1 MIRVTIKT
9 LFIQRLLMTQETK
22 TIAELNLN
30 DEHITVGVEDTL
42 REGAKRL
49 LSVPG
54 GILIVLDD
62 DSKVRGVMGYKQFL
76 QAIDKQMDM
85 NSSKCGDIM
94 EMDFMEV
101 KNTDSIKYVLKQIKK
116 RSPQAVVSVDE
127 NGEFSGYF
135 SPSDYKESR
144 AIVKSLKSLKL

>member
-1 MIRVTIKT
+1 
-9 LFIQRLLMTQETK
+9 MTQETR

-62 DSKVRGVMGYKQFL
+62 DSRVKGVMGYKQFL
-76 QAIDKQMDM
+76 QAIDKEMDM
-85 NSSKCGDIM
+85 SASKCGDIM

-101 KNTDSIKYVLKQIKK
+101 KNTDSIKEVLKQIKK
-116 RSPQAVVSVDE
+116 RSPQAVVSVDG
-127 NGEFSGYF
+127 NGESSGYF

-144 AIVKSLKSLKL
+144 AIVRSLKSLKL

>member
-1 MIRVTIKT
+1 
-9 LFIQRLLMTQETK
+9 MTQQTK
-22 TIAELNLN
+22 TISELNLN
-30 DEHITVGVEDTL
+30 DEHITVGVDDTL
-42 REGAKRL
+42 KEGAKRL

-54 GILIVLDD
+54 GVLIVLDD
-62 DSKVRGVMGYKQFL
+62 DSRVIGVMGYKQFL
-76 QAIDKQMDM
+76 QAIDRDMDT
-85 NSSKCGDIM
+85 NSVKFGELM

-101 KNTDSIKYVLKQIKK
+101 KNSDNLKDVLKSIKK

-135 SPSDYKESR
+135 SPSDYKESK

>member
-9 LFIQRLLMTQETK
+9 LLIQRLLMTQDTK
-22 TIAELNLN
+22 TISELNLN
-30 DEHITVGVEDTL
+30 DEHITVGVEDSL

-62 DSKVRGVMGYKQFL
+62 DSKVKGVMGYKQFL
-76 QAIDKQMDM
+76 QAIDKEMDM
-85 NSSKCGDIM
+85 SSSKCGDIM

-101 KNTDSIKYVLKQIKK
+101 KNSDSIKEVLKQIRK
-116 RSPQAVVSVDE
+116 RSPQAVVAVDE
-127 NGEFSGYF
+127 NREFSGYF

>member
-1 MIRVTIKT
+1 
-9 LFIQRLLMTQETK
+9 MTQETR

-62 DSKVRGVMGYKQFL
+62 DSRVKGVMGYKQFL
-76 QAIDKQMDM
+76 QAIDKEMDM
-85 NSSKCGDIM
+85 SVSKCGDIM

-101 KNTDSIKYVLKQIKK
+101 KNTDTIKEVLKQIKK
-116 RSPQAVVSVDE
+116 RSPQAVVSVDG

-144 AIVKSLKSLKL
+144 AIVRSLKSLKL

>member
-9 LFIQRLLMTQETK
+9 LFIQHLLMTQDTK
-22 TIAELNLN
+22 TISELNLN
-30 DEHITVGVEDTL
+30 DEHITVGVEDSL

-62 DSKVRGVMGYKQFL
+62 DSKVKGVMGYKQFL
-76 QAIDKQMDM
+76 QAIDKEMDM

-101 KNTDSIKYVLKQIKK
+101 KNSDSIKEVLKQIRK
-116 RSPQAVVSVDE
+116 RSPQAVVAVDE
-127 NGEFSGYF
+127 NREFSGYF

>member
-1 MIRVTIKT
+1 MIRGTIKT
-9 LFIQRLLMTQETK
+9 LLMQHQLMTQETK

-42 REGAKRL
+42 KEGAKRL

-62 DSKVRGVMGYKQFL
+62 DSRVKGVMGYKQFL
-76 QAIDKQMDM
+76 QAIEKEMDM
-85 NSSKCGDIM
+85 SSSKCGEIM

-101 KNTDSIKYVLKQIKK
+101 KNSESIKDVLKKIRK
-116 RSPQAVVSVDE
+116 RSPQAVVSVDD

>member
-1 MIRVTIKT
+1 MIRVTIKS
-9 LFIQRLLMTQETK
+9 LFIQHLLMTQDTK
-22 TIAELNLN
+22 TISELNLN
-30 DEHITVGVEDTL
+30 DEHITVGVEDSL

-62 DSKVRGVMGYKQFL
+62 DSKVKGVMGYKQFL
-76 QAIDKQMDM
+76 QAIDKEMDM
-85 NSSKCGDIM
+85 SSSKCGDLM

-101 KNTDSIKYVLKQIKK
+101 KNSDSIKEVLKQIRK

>member
-1 MIRVTIKT
+1 
-9 LFIQRLLMTQETK
+9 MTQETR

-42 REGAKRL
+42 REGSKRL
-49 LSVPG
+49 ISVPG

-62 DSKVRGVMGYKQFL
+62 DSRVKGVMGYKQFL
-76 QAIDKQMDM
+76 QAIDKEMDM
-85 NSSKCGDIM
+85 SVSKCGDIM

-101 KNTDSIKYVLKQIKK
+101 KNTDSIKEVLKQIKK
-116 RSPQAVVSVDE
+116 RSPQAVVSVDG

-144 AIVKSLKSLKL
+144 AIVRSLKSLKL

>member
-1 MIRVTIKT
+1 
-9 LFIQRLLMTQETK
+9 MTQAGK
-22 TIAELNLN
+22 TISELNLN
-30 DEHITVGVEDTL
+30 DEHITVGVGDSL
-42 REGAKRL
+42 REGARRL
-49 LSVPG
+49 ITVPG

-62 DSKVRGVMGYKQFL
+62 ESKVKGVMGYKQFL
-76 QAIDKQMDM
+76 LAIDRELDA
-85 NSSKCGDIM
+85 NSTTCGELM

-101 KNTDSIKYVLKQIKK
+101 KNSDEIKNVLKEIKN

>member
-1 MIRVTIKT
+1 
-9 LFIQRLLMTQETK
+9 MTQAGK
-22 TIAELNLN
+22 TISELNLN
-30 DEHITVGVEDTL
+30 DEHITVGVGDSL
-42 REGAKRL
+42 REGARRL
-49 LSVPG
+49 LTVPG

-62 DSKVRGVMGYKQFL
+62 ESKVKGVMGYKQFL
-76 QAIDKQMDM
+76 LAIDRELDV
-85 NSSKCGDIM
+85 NTTTCGELM

-101 KNTDSIKYVLKQIKK
+101 KNSDQINSVLKEIKK

>member
-1 MIRVTIKT
+1 
-9 LFIQRLLMTQETK
+9 MTQETR

-62 DSKVRGVMGYKQFL
+62 DSRVKCVMGYKQFL
-76 QAIDKQMDM
+76 QAIDKEMDM
-85 NSSKCGDIM
+85 SASKCGDIM

-101 KNTDSIKYVLKQIKK
+101 KNTDSIKEVLKQIKK
-116 RSPQAVVSVDE
+116 RSPQAVVSVDG

-144 AIVKSLKSLKL
+144 AIVRSLKSLKL

>member
-1 MIRVTIKT
+1 M
-9 LFIQRLLMTQETK
+9 MTQETR

-62 DSKVRGVMGYKQFL
+62 DSKVKGVMGYKQFL

-101 KNTDSIKYVLKQIKK
+101 KNTDSIKNVLKQIKK
-116 RSPQAVVSVDE
+116 RSPQAVVSIDE

>member
-1 MIRVTIKT
+1 
-9 LFIQRLLMTQETK
+9 MTQETR

-49 LSVPG
+49 LSVHG

-62 DSKVRGVMGYKQFL
+62 DSRVKGVMGYKQFL
-76 QAIDKQMDM
+76 QAIDKEMDM
-85 NSSKCGDIM
+85 SVSKCGDIM

-101 KNTDSIKYVLKQIKK
+101 KNTDTIKEVLKQIKK
-116 RSPQAVVSVDE
+116 RSPQAVVSVDG

-144 AIVKSLKSLKL
+144 AIVRSLKSLKL

>member
-1 MIRVTIKT
+1 
-9 LFIQRLLMTQETK
+9 MTQETR

-62 DSKVRGVMGYKQFL
+62 DSRVKGVLGYKQFL
-76 QAIDKQMDM
+76 QAIDKEMDM
-85 NSSKCGDIM
+85 SVSKCGDIM

-101 KNTDSIKYVLKQIKK
+101 KNTDSIKEVLKQIKK
-116 RSPQAVVSVDE
+116 RSPQAVVSVDG

-144 AIVKSLKSLKL
+144 AIVRSLKSLKL

>member
-1 MIRVTIKT
+1 
-9 LFIQRLLMTQETK
+9 MTQPTK
-22 TIAELNLN
+22 TVSELNLN
-30 DEHITVGVEDTL
+30 DEHITVGVDDTL
-42 REGAKRL
+42 KEGAKRL

-54 GILIVLDD
+54 GVLIVLDD
-62 DSKVRGVMGYKQFL
+62 ESRVKGVMGYKQFL
-76 QAIDKQMDM
+76 QAIDRGMDT
-85 NSSKCGDIM
+85 NSAKCGELM

-101 KNTDSIKYVLKQIKK
+101 KNSDNLKDVLKSIKK

-135 SPSDYKESR
+135 SPSDYKKSR

>member
-1 MIRVTIKT
+1 
-9 LFIQRLLMTQETK
+9 MTPPTK
-22 TIAELNLN
+22 TISELNLN
-30 DEHITVGVEDTL
+30 DEHITVGVDDTL
-42 REGAKRL
+42 KEGAKRL

-54 GILIVLDD
+54 GVLIVLDD
-62 DSKVRGVMGYKQFL
+62 DSRVKGVMGYKQFL
-76 QAIDKQMDM
+76 QAIDRDMDT
-85 NSSKCGDIM
+85 NSVKCGELM

-101 KNTDSIKYVLKQIKK
+101 KNSDNLKDVLKSIKK

-135 SPSDYKESR
+135 SPSDYKESK

>member
-1 MIRVTIKT
+1 
-9 LFIQRLLMTQETK
+9 MTQQTK
-22 TIAELNLN
+22 TISELNLN
-30 DEHITVGVEDTL
+30 DEHITVGVDDTL
-42 REGAKRL
+42 KEGAKRL

-54 GILIVLDD
+54 GVLIVLDD
-62 DSKVRGVMGYKQFL
+62 DSRVIGVMGYKQFL
-76 QAIDKQMDM
+76 QAIDRDMDT
-85 NSSKCGDIM
+85 NSVKYGELM

-101 KNTDSIKYVLKQIKK
+101 KNSDNLKDVLKSIKK

-135 SPSDYKESR
+135 SPSDYKESK

>member
-9 LFIQRLLMTQETK
+9 LFIQHLLMTQDTK
-22 TIAELNLN
+22 TISELNLN
-30 DEHITVGVEDTL
+30 DEHITVGVEDSL

-62 DSKVRGVMGYKQFL
+62 DSKVKGVMGYKQFL
-76 QAIDKQMDM
+76 QAIDKEMDM
-85 NSSKCGDIM
+85 SSSKCGDIM

-101 KNTDSIKYVLKQIKK
+101 KNSDSIKEVLKQIRK
-116 RSPQAVVSVDE
+116 RSPQAVVAVDE
-127 NGEFSGYF
+127 NREFSGYF

>member
-1 MIRVTIKT
+1 
-9 LFIQRLLMTQETK
+9 MTQDTK
-22 TIAELNLN
+22 TISELNLN

-54 GILIVLDD
+54 GILLVLDD
-62 DSKVRGVMGYKQFL
+62 DSKVKGVMGYKQFL
-76 QAIDKQMDM
+76 QAIDKEMDM
-85 NSSKCGDIM
+85 SSSKCGDLM

-101 KNTDSIKYVLKQIKK
+101 KNSDSIKEVLKQIRK

-127 NGEFSGYF
+127 NGEFAGYF

>member
-1 MIRVTIKT
+1 
-9 LFIQRLLMTQETK
+9 MTQETM

-62 DSKVRGVMGYKQFL
+62 DSRVKGVMGYKQFL
-76 QAIDKQMDM
+76 QAIDKEMDM
-85 NSSKCGDIM
+85 SASKCGDIM

-101 KNTDSIKYVLKQIKK
+101 KNTDSIKEVLKQIKK
-116 RSPQAVVSVDE
+116 RSPQAVVSVDG

-144 AIVKSLKSLKL
+144 AIVRSLKSLKL

>member
-1 MIRVTIKT
+1 
-9 LFIQRLLMTQETK
+9 MTQETR

-30 DEHITVGVEDTL
+30 DEPITVGVEDTL

-62 DSKVRGVMGYKQFL
+62 DSRVKGVMGYKQFL
-76 QAIDKQMDM
+76 QAIDKEMDM
-85 NSSKCGDIM
+85 SVSKCGDIM

-101 KNTDSIKYVLKQIKK
+101 KNTDSIKEVLKQIKK
-116 RSPQAVVSVDE
+116 RSPQAVVSVDG

-144 AIVKSLKSLKL
+144 AIVRSLKSLKL

>member
-1 MIRVTIKT
+1 
-9 LFIQRLLMTQETK
+9 MTQQTK
-22 TIAELNLN
+22 TVSELNLN
-30 DEHITVGVEDTL
+30 DEHITVGVDDTL
-42 REGAKRL
+42 KEGAKRL

-54 GILIVLDD
+54 GVLIVLDD
-62 DSKVRGVMGYKQFL
+62 DSRVKGVMGYKQFL
-76 QAIDKQMDM
+76 QAIDRDMDT
-85 NSSKCGDIM
+85 NSVKCGELM

-101 KNTDSIKYVLKQIKK
+101 KNSDNLKDVLKSVKK

-135 SPSDYKESR
+135 SPSDYKESK

>member
-1 MIRVTIKT
+1 
-9 LFIQRLLMTQETK
+9 MTQQTK
-22 TIAELNLN
+22 TISELNLN
-30 DEHITVGVEDTL
+30 DEHITVGVDDTL
-42 REGAKRL
+42 KEGAKRL

-54 GILIVLDD
+54 GVLIVLDD
-62 DSKVRGVMGYKQFL
+62 DSRVKGVMGYKQFL
-76 QAIDKQMDM
+76 QAIDRDMDT
-85 NSSKCGDIM
+85 NSVKCGELM

-101 KNTDSIKYVLKQIKK
+101 KNSDNLKHVLKSIKK

-135 SPSDYKESR
+135 SPSDYKESK